1 MIIILTICANSLIL
15 KWHNYF
21 LKNVS
26 ISEIVQT
33 RKRGLF
39 GTFYDFSLS
48 NFIIFTASMTFISS
62 ITSWSQKFP
71 SHPSLRLNEPKIS
84 QEANEMSLLN
94 LNFPTCHWFL
104 NKSLIPR
111 DPFQDFPIQFHSI
124 NLRHNYSRSL
134 AWGSVCQC
142 AGQPTAYASRRSD
155 INIGGGWLENYHS
168 LWIDSKM
175 APLANF
181 NIDTI
186 LGLAPTSPSS
196 TCSSPRSDRSSEPEL
211 GKSSEVQYL

>member
-1 MIIILTICANSLIL
+1 MKKGSLRD
-15 KWHNYF
+15 F
-21 LKNVS
+21 LW
-26 ISEIVQT
+26 
-33 RKRGLF
+33 F
-39 GTFYDFSLS
+39 FSLS
-48 NFIIFTASMTFISS
+48 NLIIFTASMTFISS

-71 SHPSLRLNEPKIS
+71 SHHSLRLNEPKIS

-134 AWGSVCQC
+134 VCVRVSLPMC
-142 AGQPTAYASRRSD
+142 RSAYRVRLQEVRRSD
-155 INIGGGWLENYHS
+155 INKGGGWLENYHS

-186 LGLAPTSPSS
+186 LGLAPISPSS

-211 GKSSEVQYL
+211 GKSSEVQYS

>member
-48 NFIIFTASMTFISS
+48 NLIIFTASMTFISS

-71 SHPSLRLNEPKIS
+71 SHHSLRLNEPKIS

-134 AWGSVCQC
+134 ICVRVSLPMCRSAYSVRFQEIR
-142 AGQPTAYASRRSD
+142 YKYRRRLIRKLSQSL
-155 INIGGGWLENYHS
+155 NWQQNGTIGKFQHWHHPWFGTNLTF
-168 LWIDSKM
+168 I
-175 APLANF
+175 
-181 NIDTI
+181 
-186 LGLAPTSPSS
+186 
-196 TCSSPRSDRSSEPEL
+196 
-211 GKSSEVQYL
+211 YLLITKIW